1 LLPRFFGDFEDY
13 INAMARGVKVLP
25 WVVRSEAIL
34 PMPIDVP
41 DSDAPMRNR
50 RIDKLKSYEPTLA
63 VDEVDRASLDVI
75 LDADFNERNA
85 RIIADQGD
93 LDGNSVTQGW
103 ADCVGGR
110 RVLGVDV
117 DEPAPL
123 RDVDEL
129 RSVLADVQSV
139 MRGRVVI
146 VIKFDGLNCDHQIL
160 LQLGY

>member
-1 LLPRFFGDFEDY
+1 L
-13 INAMARGVKVLP
+13 
-25 WVVRSEAIL
+25 
-34 PMPIDVP
+34 
-41 DSDAPMRNR
+41 
-50 RIDKLKSYEPTLA
+50 
-63 VDEVDRASLDVI
+63 RASHYRQQQRLQA
-75 LDADFNERNA
+75 ADFQYRLQTPSLFSTADAAFNINTNTSYRTTRAVAQAGQTTTARNESLR
-85 RIIADQGD
+85 
-93 LDGNSVTQGW
+93 
-103 ADCVGGR
+103 
-110 RVLGVDV
+110 